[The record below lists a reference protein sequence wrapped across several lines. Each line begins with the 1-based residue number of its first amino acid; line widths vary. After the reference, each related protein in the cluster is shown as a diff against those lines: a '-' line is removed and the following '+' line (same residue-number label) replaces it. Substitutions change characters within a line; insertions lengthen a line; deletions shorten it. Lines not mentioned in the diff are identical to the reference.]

1 MSVDVTIN
9 ISFLSLFFYFVP
21 LYLYLKKLDII
32 KSHFQI
38 SIISSFRKNDSNFA
52 SRKILNEA
60 DRIGRFEKNFQ
71 LPPFIPCSFHFVND
85 SDKRGREGDVACY
98 RRYRRNKHY
107 SQAPRGEGGFEVIM
121 AVRYFAPSVFYRLFI
136 DNNILGSWLEYRA
149 KFSTRRKKECF
160 EARMTS

>member
-1 MSVDVTIN
+1 M
-9 ISFLSLFFYFVP
+9 
-21 LYLYLKKLDII
+21 
-32 KSHFQI
+32 
-38 SIISSFRKNDSNFA
+38 
-52 SRKILNEA
+52 
-60 DRIGRFEKNFQ
+60 
-71 LPPFIPCSFHFVND
+71 
-85 SDKRGREGDVACY
+85 ACY

-160 EARMTS
+160 EARMTSSEIIISLDEIREDRNSREFRLLFVERLSIIVLLLRSY